1 MQAPLTSQLELS
13 SQRGLT
19 AFNGTQ
25 WSERVSPAVFWQWV
39 KAGYI
44 APNMPVHWP
53 SFDPFPLPASAVVQ
67 PGGYRVEAAEALLG
81 AGLALQHDGAVI
93 CPNNGSLGDGCV
105 QCGTPA
111 VRSYR
116 VRWHRATIDEFDES
130 DVSVWVGV
138 CATHRYSH
146 RVRRRKFG
154 LCAQQFHNGT
164 VTLTGVNSVV
174 LESLPL
180 VA

>member
-67 PGGYRVEAAEALLG
+67 PGGYRVEA
-81 AGLALQHDGAVI
+81 
-93 CPNNGSLGDGCV
+93 
-105 QCGTPA
+105 
-111 VRSYR
+111 
-116 VRWHRATIDEFDES
+116 
-130 DVSVWVGV
+130 
-138 CATHRYSH
+138 
-146 RVRRRKFG
+146 
-154 LCAQQFHNGT
+154 
-164 VTLTGVNSVV
+164 
-174 LESLPL
+174 
-180 VA
+180 